1 MPYSRLV
8 PVAGDIFLAAW
19 KANSRNALLYVPY
32 AISDGISLTVVIFF
46 FFWYSIKYHY
56 RFLVTKQCP
65 TLRAIVWKL
74 I

>member
-46 FFWYSIKYHY
+46 FFWYSI
-56 RFLVTKQCP
+56 
-65 TLRAIVWKL
+65 
-74 I
+74 